1 MIRGTSPEAVRL
13 RYARDVAIVRF
24 RLEHT
29 MSDTVAKFGLSKL
42 WIRKIM
48 RENADL
54 VQACKAVLEQE
65 VIDDVGR
72 DLQTIGR

>member
-1 MIRGTSPEAVRL
+1 MIRGTSPDAVRL

-24 RLEHT
+24 RLENT

-42 WIRKIM
+42 WIRKILQ
-48 RENADL
+48 ENADL
-54 VQACKAVLEQE
+54 VQACKAKLEQE
-65 VIDDVGR
+65 VIEGLGR